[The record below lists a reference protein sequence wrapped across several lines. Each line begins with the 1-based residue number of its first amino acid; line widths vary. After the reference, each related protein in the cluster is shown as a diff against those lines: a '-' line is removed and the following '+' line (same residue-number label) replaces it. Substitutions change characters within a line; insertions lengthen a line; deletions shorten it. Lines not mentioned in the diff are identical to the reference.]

1 MKRIE
6 LPSELMSYIC
16 KENHYIF
23 IDDFTGWDEKKINPQ
38 GFKLG
43 AGGDRESN
51 GLIAENGAKYLP
63 QGGSIRKG
71 NHLKASL
78 RRIDRKECRT
88 IQDREV
94 LLGEL
99 PLFKDYE
106 VVILTSNES
115 LWCFAPVLS
124 KKREL
129 VQFLALIEEYFEEL
143 KERGEFF
150 NWRQPED
157 FKELAL
163 FLYKNN
169 PVKETVKTVYD
180 EI

>member
-1 MKRIE
+1 MKKIE
-6 LPSELMSYIC
+6 LPGELMNYVC
-16 KENHYIF
+16 KEDHHVF
-23 IDDFTGWDEKKINPQ
+23 IDDFTGWNEKKINPQ
-38 GFKLG
+38 GFKVG
-43 AGGDRESN
+43 KGGDCESN
-51 GLIAENGAKYLP
+51 GLIAENGAAYLP

-78 RRIDRKECRT
+78 RRIDRIEHLDIPGKE
-88 IQDREV
+88 I

-106 VVILTSNES
+106 VVVLTSNEA
-115 LWCFAPVLS
+115 LQCFAPVLS

-129 VQFLALIEEYFEEL
+129 VQFLVLIEDYFEEL
-143 KERGEFF
+143 KEQGEYF
-150 NWRQPED
+150 NWRQPDE

-163 FLYKNN
+163 FLYRNN
-169 PVKETVKTVYD
+169 PNKETVKTVFD